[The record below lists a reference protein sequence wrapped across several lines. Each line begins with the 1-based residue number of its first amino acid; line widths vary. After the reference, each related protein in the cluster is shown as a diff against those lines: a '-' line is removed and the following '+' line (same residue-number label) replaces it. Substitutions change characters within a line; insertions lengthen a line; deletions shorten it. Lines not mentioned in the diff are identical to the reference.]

1 MTAEIWRDI
10 PGYEGLYQVS
20 NFGRVKSFHCGRIL
34 KTSWRGKG
42 YVSVTFRENRKM
54 YVHRLV
60 AEVFVP
66 NPDNKPQVN
75 HIDGVR
81 TNNRADNLEWV
92 TNCENVRHALA
103 RQFAGHKLTAAQV
116 ALIQKNPN
124 RLTHEQLAHLFNVP
138 AAVIRQIRR
147 IGRQAERG
155 TSRGRSRQPGMKS
168 LF

>member
-75 HIDGVR
+75 HIDGR
-81 TNNRADNLEWV
+81 KGYLLEKQTIEKKEKEHGKYRKTQRAP
-92 TNCENVRHALA
+92 
-103 RQFAGHKLTAAQV
+103 
-116 ALIQKNPN
+116 LI
-124 RLTHEQLAHLFNVP
+124 HLFLLVP
-138 AAVIRQIRR
+138 YAPWNKKESTDIDKPDPR
-147 IGRQAERG
+147 
-155 TSRGRSRQPGMKS
+155 
-168 LF
+168 